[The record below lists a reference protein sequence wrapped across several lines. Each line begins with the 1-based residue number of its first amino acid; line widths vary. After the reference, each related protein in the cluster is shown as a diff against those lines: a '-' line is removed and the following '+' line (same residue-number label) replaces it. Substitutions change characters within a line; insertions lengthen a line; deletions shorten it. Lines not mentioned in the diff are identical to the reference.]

1 MFSRWIYMVFAAAQL
16 SDSDRVCR
24 GGKWTTAN
32 KLLWK
37 RMKKTWNG
45 ISSKQAALL
54 VISAHIFHVFYYFF
68 ESFTA
73 CLFFCA
79 RDESLLSVCCWMSP
93 LLWVTCKHEMSWVC
107 RTHSRSPASEF
118 VALKSN
124 VGHLRVCRISLF
136 AAWTRWSCALGKIQQ
151 KKRHNTA
158 TESALERKKT
168 FIFIRAS
175 TKKILAVKWIIWWG
189 ERAWKWK
196 KSEISRRK

>member
-1 MFSRWIYMVFAAAQL
+1 MFSRWIYMVFAAAAQQL
-16 SDSDRVCR
+16 SVYDRVCR

-73 CLFFCA
+73 CLFFLRA
-79 RDESLLSVCCWMSP
+79 RWISSVCCWMSP
-93 LLWVTCKHEMSWVC
+93 LLLWVTCKHEMSWVC

-136 AAWTRWSCALGKIQQ
+136 LQPEPGDLASS
-151 KKRHNTA
+151 KKFS
-158 TESALERKKT
+158 EKKT
-168 FIFIRAS
+168 QPSRVS
-175 TKKILAVKWIIWWG
+175 
-189 ERAWKWK
+189 AWKKENFHFYSSINEK
-196 KSEISRRK
+196 KSWRWNV